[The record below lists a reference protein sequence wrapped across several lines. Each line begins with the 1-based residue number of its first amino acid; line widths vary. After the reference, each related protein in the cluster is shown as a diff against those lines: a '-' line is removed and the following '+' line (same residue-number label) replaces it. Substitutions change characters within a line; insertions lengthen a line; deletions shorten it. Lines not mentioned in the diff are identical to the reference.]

1 MNYQIHDIEQMTGIK
16 AHTVRIWEKRY
27 NLLSPHRTATNI
39 RYYDDEQVRRLLNVS
54 TLVNAGKKISR
65 VARMTDTD
73 LAMHIRELQL
83 NGPAQHAYA
92 SFMAALTTSMLN
104 FNEEEF
110 GSLIDQIFLRYGS
123 LDAVTKVV
131 YPFLTK
137 VGVLWSTNE
146 AMPAQE
152 HFASCLI
159 RKKLILEAGKLPAA
173 WRADKKVMLFLP
185 PEEWHEIGLLLS
197 EFVVK
202 SCGYKTIY
210 LGQSVPFENVLRTF
224 KSTQVTHL
232 ISFYILPKK
241 KVNLPAGFAQLADN
255 IDEAI
260 LTVCG
265 SSAML
270 QQLSQ
275 GPKLRHCSS
284 VDDLLVYLEK

>member
-1 MNYQIHDIEQMTGIK
+1 MNYQINDIEQMTGIK

-27 NLLSPHRTATNI
+27 NVLSPHRTATNI
-39 RYYDDEQVRRLLNVS
+39 RYYDDAQVRRLLNVS
-54 TLVNAGKKISR
+54 TLVNSGKKISR
-65 VARMTDTD
+65 VACMTDAE
-73 LAMHIRELQL
+73 LAGQIRELQL
-83 NGPAQHAYA
+83 TGPTQHAHA
-92 SFMAALTTSMLN
+92 SFITAFTSSMLS

-110 GSLIDQIFLRYGS
+110 ASLIDQVFLRYGA
-123 LDAVTKVV
+123 LDAVTKVI

-159 RKKLILEAGKLPAA
+159 RKKLILEAEKLPAP
-173 WRADKKVMLFLP
+173 WRGEKKVLLFLP

-224 KSTQVTHL
+224 NSSRVTHL

-241 KVNLPAGFAQLADN
+241 KINLPAEFAELAEN
-255 IDEAI
+255 IGNAT

-265 SSAML
+265 NSEML
-270 QQLSQ
+270 KQLTPA
-275 GPKLRHCSS
+275 PKLRLSTS
-284 VDDLLVYLEK
+284 TDELLEYLGQ